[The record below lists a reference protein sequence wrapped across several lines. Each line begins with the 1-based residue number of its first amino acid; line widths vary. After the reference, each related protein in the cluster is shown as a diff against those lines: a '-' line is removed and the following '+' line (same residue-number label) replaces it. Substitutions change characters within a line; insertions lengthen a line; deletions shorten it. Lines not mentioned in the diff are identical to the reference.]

1 MEISKRRLEIVNYV
15 VATKQS
21 TISYP
26 LKAKHFLN
34 VLYFLKMENNLMNC
48 IILQRV
54 KSLAKKNKVVFH
66 FFTNLL
72 TFPRNRKYFSK
83 ICCFYKLE
91 KTNDLC

>member
-48 IILQRV
+48 IISQRV
-54 KSLAKKNKVVFH
+54 KSFAFFLQICLHFHETENISAKFVVS
-66 FFTNLL
+66 TN
-72 TFPRNRKYFSK
+72 
-83 ICCFYKLE
+83 
-91 KTNDLC
+91 